1 MFSKKPQLAMQTAS
15 SAPAAAGSRPFARVT
30 RVFANPYIGAGG
42 AAALLL
48 LSVGVLI
55 LVGDPKAG
63 SPVVKAAIGDDSAL
77 SAPVEVM
84 SLTDPND
91 PLIAGL
97 EGLETSESPG
107 DVVVTLPNGQRQ
119 TVGGTGGRPGG
130 LPVAPIA
137 GLHQPGPGGL
147 LPVVAVDGRT
157 AAQAYARPFTPNG
170 KPRVS
175 VVIGGL
181 GIDPATTRRA
191 IETLPPD
198 VTLSFAV
205 YADGL
210 QGWIDLAR
218 AYGHEV
224 LLEAPMEPKTF
235 PQDDPGPQTLM
246 ANARP
251 EDTLRRLDTLL
262 GKASGYFGVTNYM
275 GSKFVAS
282 TGAMETFAGGLKK
295 RGLAFIDDGSA
306 IQKGGGIPRAS
317 ADRIIDDQPGA
328 EAIARR
334 LAEIEAQAT
343 RRGSAMGSGFGY
355 PSTVAEVARWA
366 QGLQSRGY
374 QLAPA
379 SALAVRR

>member
-1 MFSKKPQLAMQTAS
+1 MFSKKPQLAVQTA
-15 SAPAAAGSRPFARVT
+15 APAPADASARPLPRIAKL
-30 RVFANPYIGAGG
+30 FANPYVGAG
-42 AAALLL
+42 AAAGLLV
-48 LSVGVLI
+48 LSIGVLI
-55 LVGDPKAG
+55 LVGDPRAG
-63 SPVVKAAIGDDSAL
+63 APVVKAAIGEDSSL
-77 SAPVEVM
+77 SAPVEVT
-84 SLTDPND
+84 SLADPND
-91 PLIAGL
+91 PLLAGL
-97 EGLETSESPG
+97 EGLATSETMG
-107 DVVVTLPNGQRQ
+107 DVVVTLPDGQRQ
-119 TVGGTGGRPGG
+119 TVGGAPRAGG
-130 LPVAPIA
+130 LVPAPIA

-147 LPVVAVDGRT
+147 LPIVSADGRT

-170 KPRVS
+170 KPRVA

-191 IETLPPD
+191 IETLPPE

-205 YADGL
+205 YAEGL
-210 QGWIDLAR
+210 QGWIDMAR

-251 EDTLRRLDTLL
+251 DDTLRRLDTLL
-262 GKASGYFGVTNYM
+262 AKASGYFGVTNYM

-282 TGAMETFAGGLKK
+282 TGAMETFAQGLKK
-295 RGLAFIDDGSA
+295 RGLAFVDDGSA

-334 LAEIEAQAT
+334 LAEIEVQAT
-343 RRGSAMGSGFGY
+343 KRGSALASGFGY

-366 QGLQSRGY
+366 QGLQQKGY

-379 SALAVRR
+379 SALTVRR

>member
-1 MFSKKPQLAMQTAS
+1 MFSKKPQLAMQTAAPAPARF
-15 SAPAAAGSRPFARVT
+15 SAPRAKVLSLLANPYVGAGAAAG
-30 RVFANPYIGAGG
+30 
-42 AAALLL
+42 LLL
-48 LSVGVLI
+48 ISIGVLV

-63 SPVVKAAIGDDSAL
+63 APVVKAAIGEDAGL
-77 SAPVEVM
+77 AAPVEV
-84 SLTDPND
+84 SSITDPND
-91 PLIAGL
+91 PLVAGL
-97 EGLETSESPG
+97 AGLETSEGSG
-107 DVVVTLPNGQRQ
+107 EVVITLPDGQRQ
-119 TVGGTGGRPGG
+119 TVGGAARSGA
-130 LPVAPIA
+130 LPPAPIA

-147 LPVVAVDGRT
+147 LPVVAADGRT
-157 AAQAYARPFTPNG
+157 AAQAYARPFVPNG

-191 IETLPPD
+191 IETLPAE

-218 AYGHEV
+218 SYGHEV

-246 ANARP
+246 TNARP

-282 TGAMETFAGGLKK
+282 TGAMETFSAGLRK

-334 LAEIEAQAT
+334 LSEIEAQAAK
-343 RRGSAMGSGFGY
+343 RGAALGSGFGY
-355 PSTVAEVARWA
+355 PSTITEVSRWA
-366 QGLQSRGY
+366 QGLSQRGY

-379 SALAVRR
+379 SALAVKR

>member
-1 MFSKKPQLAMQTAS
+1 MFSKKPQLALQAA
-15 SAPAAAGSRPFARVT
+15 APAPAGVTSGPVARAAKL
-30 RVFANPYIGAGG
+30 FANPYVGAGS

-48 LSVGVLI
+48 VSIGVLV

-63 SPVVKAAIGDDSAL
+63 
-77 SAPVEVM
+77 APVFKAPIGEDA
-84 SLTDPND
+84 SLGGAMDVATLADPND
-91 PLIAGL
+91 PLLAGL
-97 EGLETSESPG
+97 AGLETSESAG
-107 DVVVTLPNGQRQ
+107 EVVITLPDGQRQ
-119 TVGGTGGRPGG
+119 TVGGAPRAGG
-130 LPVAPIA
+130 LPAAPIA

-147 LPVVAVDGRT
+147 LPIVAADGRT

-170 KPRVS
+170 KPKVA

-191 IETLPPD
+191 IETLPAE

-205 YADGL
+205 YAEGL

-218 AYGHEV
+218 SYGHEV

-251 EDTLRRLDTLL
+251 EETLRRLDTLL
-262 GKASGYFGVTNYM
+262 AKASGYYGVTNYM
-275 GSKFVAS
+275 GSKFVTS
-282 TGAMETFAGGLKK
+282 TGAMDTFASGLKK

-328 EAIARR
+328 EAIGRR
-334 LAEIEAQAT
+334 LVEIEAQAT
-343 RRGSAMGSGFGY
+343 KRGGALGSGFGY
-355 PSTVAEVARWA
+355 QSTITEVARWS
-366 QGLQSRGY
+366 QTLNQRGY

-379 SALAVRR
+379 SALAVKR